1 MKTVKLKVP
10 TRVNLDA
17 GTVVTVSDYE
27 AWRLSAFGLAEEVK
41 DETKDDSKSA
51 PEESAPEESAPK
63 PATEAET
70 KATTKKSTP
79 KK

>member
-27 AWRLSAFGLAEEVK
+27 AWRLSAFLLAEEVK
-41 DETKDDSKSA
+41 DEPKDGSKSA
-51 PEESAPEESAPK
+51 PEEPAPK

-70 KATTKKSTP
+70 KTTTKKSTS

>member
-1 MKTVKLKVP
+1 MKTVKLKIP

-27 AWRLSAFGLAEEVK
+27 AWRLSAFLLAEEVK
-41 DETKDDSKSA
+41 DELKDDSKSMH
-51 PEESAPEESAPK
+51 EESASK

-70 KATTKKSTP
+70 KVTTKKSTP